1 MPLLGAIS
9 LYIVIYG
16 VSALFTLES
25 AGFPL
30 DPAGG
35 GIGGYITSPFDTER
49 LLVR

>member
-35 GIGGYITSPFDTER
+35 GNGGYISQILVVIAGV
-49 LLVR
+49 LL

>member
-35 GIGGYITSPFDTER
+35 GNGGYNVLYNKKT
-49 LLVR
+49 